1 MAACRDDGIAP
12 SEIKE
17 MDFHELKYWADWYF
31 LKQRTVVDELKK
43 ARNGK

>member
-12 SEIKE
+12 SEIKG
-17 MDFHELKYWADWYF
+17 MDYPELKYWSDWYF
-31 LKQRTVVDELKK
+31 VKQRTTIDEIKK